1 VTLAVIDALP
11 WGEERRCPSGL
22 ILSRNIIHRAN
33 GLNRERLALR
43 VVNFV
48 FLCAQREIFYC
59 PMLRINGYLTT
70 ATLVTFSYPVACLG
84 GHAPLPQ
91 VLADADATYT
101 VDGNNMNLS
110 PTFLSCRGELAS
122 LVEAFDWAATPL
134 GPSDQW
140 PDSLKT
146 ILNLVLDSNHPMVIL
161 WGPDLIQ
168 FYNDAFRKTLGPE
181 RHPSGLGQPG
191 RECWR
196 EIWPIIGP
204 QIESVVAGGP
214 STWHED
220 QLVPVTRHGS
230 REDAWWTYGYSPIR
244 DATGVCGVLVVCN
257 DVTKEHLAS
266 DELKRVNERLA
277 GEILRRRHEAD
288 RLKVLFQQAPGFMC
302 VLRGPQHVFEFANN
316 AYMRLVGHREILG
329 RRVRDA
335 IPEGEGQGYFEL
347 LDEVFTT
354 GQPFFANEVPLLL
367 QLGSGS
373 PLTQLYIDFIYQ
385 PIIESDGSISGI
397 FVEGSDVTE
406 KKHAQDALRV
416 SQGRLEEGMLAAR
429 MVVWDWDLGN
439 RELSFS
445 ANAPEIFGADLERVA
460 RPWQLLHPDDQS
472 IMKNVCEQAVA
483 ERGKFQAVVRI
494 IHPQNGAVFWSDVR
508 GKAIFDE
515 EGQALA
521 IRGIALDVTERKRA
535 EEKLE
540 DADRRK
546 DEFLAMLAHELRNP
560 LAPIRAAA
568 QLLKIDTS
576 DDGRVRQASEIIG
589 RQVEHIT
596 SLVDDLLDVARVTR
610 GQISLDKQPVDIR
623 SLISDAVEQ
632 AGPAI
637 ESRGHRL
644 VLPQTTES
652 FPVLGDR
659 KRLVQVIVN
668 LLTNAAKYTPEGG
681 NILVRLEAQD
691 DRLMIVIQ
699 DDGIGIDPELLPRV
713 FELFTQASRA
723 ADRSQGGLGIGLSLV
738 KSLVES
744 HSGSVTA
751 DSEGHGTG
759 TKFTVVLPRYHE
771 PQASAPHQDGA
782 GPVASPA
789 KALRIMIVDDNKD
802 AALMLSML
810 LEAAGHETVVE
821 HDPYR
826 ALERAPLEAP
836 DVCLLD
842 IGLPGMDGNEL
853 ARRLRSTEVLA
864 RTVLIAVTGYSQYS
878 DRKNS
883 LEAGFNHYLVKPV
896 NVDELVALLGGLRTQ

>member
-1 VTLAVIDALP
+1 MQQTYI
-11 WGEERRCPSGL
+11 
-22 ILSRNIIHRAN
+22 
-33 GLNRERLALR
+33 
-43 VVNFV
+43 VNENYM
-48 FLCAQREIFYC
+48 A
-59 PMLRINGYLTT
+59 
-70 ATLVTFSYPVACLG
+70 
-84 GHAPLPQ
+84 
-91 VLADADATYT
+91 
-101 VDGNNMNLS
+101 LS
-110 PTFLSCRGELAS
+110 PTFLSYRGELAS
-122 LVEAFDWAATPL
+122 LVHAFDWAATPL
-134 GPSDQW
+134 GPADQW
-140 PDSLKT
+140 PESLKT
-146 ILNLVLDSNHPMVIL
+146 ILNVVLDSNHPMFIW

-168 FYNDAFRKTLGPE
+168 FYNDAYRKTMGPE
-181 RHPSGLGQPG
+181 RHPSALGQPG
-191 RECWR
+191 RECWE

-204 QIESVVAGGP
+204 EIESIMAGGP
-214 STWHED
+214 PTWHED
-220 QLVPVTRHGS
+220 QLVPVTRHGR
-230 REDAWWTYGYSPIR
+230 REDVWWTYGYSPIR
-244 DATGVCGVLVVCN
+244 DSSGVRGVLVVCN
-257 DVTKEHLAS
+257 DVTKEHLAA
-266 DELKRVNERLA
+266 EALKRVNERLG

-373 PLTQLYIDFIYQ
+373 PLTQLFIDFIYQ
-385 PIIESDGSISGI
+385 PIVESDGSISGI
-397 FVEGSDVTE
+397 FVEGSDITE
-406 KKHAQDALRV
+406 KKHAQDELRV
-416 SQGRLEEGMLAAR
+416 SQGRLEQGMLAAR
-429 MVVWDWDLGN
+429 MVVWDWDMAN
-439 RELSFS
+439 EKLSFS
-445 ANAPEIFGADLERVA
+445 ANAPEIFGADPEKLA
-460 RPWQLLHPDDQS
+460 RPWQLVHPDDRLL
-472 IMKNVCEQAVA
+472 MKNACEQAIA

-494 IHPQNGAVFWSDVR
+494 IHPQNGSVISWSDVR
-508 GKAIFDE
+508 GKIIVDE
-515 EGQALA
+515 ADRALS

-535 EEKLE
+535 EEKLQE
-540 DADRRK
+540 ADRRK

-568 QLLKIDTS
+568 QLLKSDTS
-576 DDGRVRQASEIIG
+576 DDRRVRQASEIID

-610 GQISLDKQPVDIR
+610 GQVSLDKQPVDLT

-632 AGPAI
+632 AAPAI
-637 ESRGHRL
+637 ERRGHRL

-652 FPVLGDR
+652 FPVLVDP
-659 KRLVQVIVN
+659 KRLVQVMVN

-681 NILVRLEAQD
+681 NILLRLEAQD
-691 DRLMIVIQ
+691 DRLMIVVQ
-699 DDGIGIDPELLPRV
+699 DDGIGIEPELLPRV
-713 FELFTQASRA
+713 FELFTQGSRA

-744 HSGSVTA
+744 HGGSVTA
-751 DSEGHGTG
+751 DSEGTGTG
-759 TKFTVVLPRYHE
+759 TKFTVVLPRYRE
-771 PQASAPHQDGA
+771 PQASAPHQDGV

-789 KALRIMIVDDNKD
+789 KALHIMIVDDNKD

-810 LEAAGHETVVE
+810 LEAAGHKTVVE
-821 HDPYR
+821 HDPHG

-853 ARRLRSTEVLA
+853 ARRLRSTQAVA
-864 RTVLIAVTGYSQYS
+864 QTVLIALTGYSQDS

-883 LEAGFNHYLVKPV
+883 LEAGFDHYLVKPV
-896 NVDELVALLGGLRTQ
+896 KVEELVALLRGLRT